1 MAQSTASPAKRRP
14 ASPRNRRL
22 VKFLSQP
29 LILEEAGPPR
39 ALLQLTV
46 IASLMVGGFI
56 AWAAITELR
65 ETALAQGQVMPAGSV
80 HVVQHLE
87 GGIIADIH
95 VDEGQVVEIGEPL
108 FRLQEAAALAELD
121 QLRVR
126 EAALSLQAER
136 LRAFVLGYEPDFSRG
151 RSYEDMVSD
160 QRVILEM
167 QVNARDSQ
175 RAVLLSR
182 IDQRKAE
189 IASLAKQRK
198 SLESQVAII
207 REQLTIRRD
216 LLAKGLMSRI
226 QFLETERALS
236 QALGDLSS
244 LDGDAAGAK
253 EALAEAQNSLM
264 EMEASLGNEALGEMG
279 QVSAELAQVR
289 EQLVKLED
297 RVDRLVI
304 TAPSRGIVKGLITQ
318 TIGAVIAP
326 GDILLEIVPFEDEM
340 VAEVQIHPRDVGH
353 LRVGQEAQV
362 KVTTYDT
369 AKHGMVMG
377 RLSRIS
383 ASTFQ
388 DQDGQPFFKAT
399 IALDANFVG
408 QDPTQNPVLP
418 GMVVDANIR
427 TGSKSLLRYLLK
439 PVYRSLDVAFRER

>member
-1 MAQSTASPAKRRP
+1 MAQSTASPVGRRP

-39 ALLQLTV
+39 ALLQLTI

-56 AWAAITELR
+56 AWAAVTDIR

-87 GGIIADIH
+87 GGIIAEIH
-95 VDEGQVVEIGEPL
+95 VDEGQVVEVGEPL
-108 FRLQEAAALAELD
+108 FRLEEAAALAELD

-136 LRAFVLGYEPDFSRG
+136 LRAFVLGHEPDFSRSP
-151 RSYEDMVSD
+151 SYDNMVSD

-167 QVNARDSQ
+167 QMNARDSQ

-182 IDQRKAE
+182 VEQRKTE
-189 IASLAKQRK
+189 IVSLAEQRK
-198 SLESQVAII
+198 SLEAQIAII
-207 REQLTIRRD
+207 REQLEIRRG
-216 LLAKGLMSRI
+216 LLEKGLMSRI
-226 QFLETERALS
+226 QFLETEHALS
-236 QALGDLSS
+236 QALGDLST
-244 LDGDAAGAK
+244 LDGDAARAK

-279 QVSAELAQVR
+279 DVSAELAQVR

-304 TAPSRGIVKGLITQ
+304 AAPSRGIVKGLITH

-326 GDILLEIVPFEDEM
+326 GDVLLEIVPFEDEM

-362 KVTTYDT
+362 KVTTYD
-369 AKHGMVMG
+369 ASKHGMVTG
-377 RLSRIS
+377 TLRRIS

-399 IALDANFVG
+399 ITLDTNFVG
-408 QDPTQNPVLP
+408 HDPAQNPVLP
-418 GMVVDANIR
+418 GMQVDANIR

>member
-14 ASPRNRRL
+14 TSPRNRRL

-39 ALLQLTV
+39 ALLQLTI

-56 AWAAITELR
+56 AWAAVTELR

-95 VDEGQVVEIGEPL
+95 VDEGQVVEVGEPL
-108 FRLQEAAALAELD
+108 FRLREAAALAELD

-198 SLESQVAII
+198 SLESQIAII

-297 RVDRLVI
+297 RVDRLII

-399 IALDANFVG
+399 IALDTNFVG
-408 QDPTQNPVLP
+408 QNPTQNPVLP

>member
-14 ASPRNRRL
+14 TSPRNRRL

-39 ALLQLTV
+39 ALLQLTI

-56 AWAAITELR
+56 AWAAVTELR

-95 VDEGQVVEIGEPL
+95 VDEGQVVEVGEPL

-198 SLESQVAII
+198 SLESQIAII

-399 IALDANFVG
+399 IALDTNFVG